1 MADSTHSILESTTG
15 VQASELVPDTDPTY
29 DIQQNYPLVIDG
41 LKKLYKEKIRPVEE
55 RYGFDLFHSALMRDS
70 DFDAKPM
77 VLLLGQYSTGKTS
90 FIEYVLER
98 EFPGQ
103 RIGPEPTTD
112 RFVAVMKGDQD
123 RTIPGNALAVDVNK
137 PFHALNRMGNG
148 FLSKF
153 EAAECNAPILDKVML
168 VDTPGVLSGEK
179 QRIGRS
185 YDYVSVCEWFAE
197 RADLI
202 LLLFDAHK
210 LDISDEFKRVIG
222 ALKGH
227 DDKVRV
233 VLNKADSV
241 SPQQLMRV
249 YGALMWSLGKVVSTP
264 EVMRVYTGSFWSKPL
279 HFKDN
284 AKLFEAEQRDLLH
297 DLRALPRNAALRKV
311 NELVKR
317 ARLVKVHA
325 YIISHLKN
333 EMPAFFGKDSKKA
346 ELTSNLQDEFN
357 KLELKYRLPHGD
369 FPVVERFQQSLKL
382 QDWDKFEKLSERLL
396 KTLDEALTIDLP
408 RLMMQISPPQKAVET
423 NPFAVEAPVTDG
435 WILSSSDK
443 AAFDLVFSNLG
454 PDNGKLSG
462 SKVKTT
468 LLDTGLSTELLR
480 TVWNLADMDKDGAL
494 DSDEFALAM
503 YLCEVVKKGNRLP
516 DKLPANWVPA
526 SKKMYI

>member
-1 MADSTHSILESTTG
+1 MLEGPNG
-15 VQASELVPDTDPTY
+15 VTASELVPDTDPTY
-29 DIQQNYPLVIDG
+29 ELQQNYPLVIEG
-41 LKKLYKEKIRPVEE
+41 LKKLYKDKIRPVEE
-55 RYGFDLFHSALMRDS
+55 RYGFDLFHTALLRDS

-98 EFPGQ
+98 EFPNQ

-112 RFVAVMKGDQD
+112 RFVAVMKGEQD

-153 EAAECNAPILDKVML
+153 EAAECSAPLLDKVTI

-185 YDYVSVCEWFAE
+185 YDYVAVCEWFAE

-241 SPQQLMRV
+241 NPQQLMRV

-264 EVMRVYTGSFWSKPL
+264 EVMRVYIGSFWNRPL

-284 AKLFEAEQRDLLH
+284 AKLFEAEQKDLLK
-297 DLRALPRNAALRKV
+297 DLRALPRNAAVRKV

-325 YIISHLKN
+325 FIISHLKN
-333 EMPAFFGKDSKKA
+333 EMPAFFGKDSKKSELISGIQA
-346 ELTSNLQDEFN
+346 EFT
-357 KLELKYRLPHGD
+357 KLELKYRLPPGD
-369 FPVVERFQQSLKL
+369 FPNIEKFQQSLKL
-382 QDWDKFEKLSERLL
+382 QDWDKFQKLSERLMQ
-396 KTLDEALTIDLP
+396 TLDEALTVDLP
-408 RLMMQISPPQKAVET
+408 KLMMQISPPQKAPET
-423 NPFAVEAPVTDG
+423 NPFAQEAPVTDG
-435 WILSSSDK
+435 WVLTSADK
-443 AAFDLVFSNLG
+443 AAFDQVFYNLG
-454 PDNGKLSG
+454 PENGKLG
-462 SKVKTT
+462 GGKVKNT
-468 LLDTGLSTELLR
+468 LLDTGLNNEALR
-480 TVWNLADMDKDGAL
+480 IVWNLADMDKDGAL

-503 YLCEVVKKGNRLP
+503 YLCEIAKKGNRLP
-516 DKLPANWVPA
+516 DKLPVNWVPP